1 MWFKNSCTSPA
12 KVSRHRY
19 YLPVVVML
27 AAGGLAG
34 NAHAAT
40 YATRIGVYTGE
51 WWEHAPYYGDGDI
64 GVSASAVNEGRFTL
78 PDIDACNGPCDLS
91 FGGTIASVAL
101 NGPSSLPTLKVNTV
115 TYGNAFREVNLY
127 ALQAFDVLSHG
138 SNILNFSLSGQADGI
153 VGAEILV
160 FKDSL
165 PSGADDEVSD
175 VAFMSAATVGELFC
189 CSYQYPG
196 RYSLLDFGEVG
207 IIPDGTY
214 QTQSSSVNLS
224 GYAPGDVVYVRV
236 WMQAI
241 AENGTAVDAS
251 HTLTMSWD
259 DPSQFAAITAVPEP
273 SAYALF
279 LAGLGLLGVMRRR
292 IAA

>member
-1 MWFKNSCTSPA
+1 MWFKNSRTSPA
-12 KVSRHRY
+12 KLSRHRY
-19 YLPVVVML
+19 YLPVMVML
-27 AAGGLAG
+27 AVGGLAG

-40 YATRIGVYTGE
+40 YGTYIGVSTAGPWHE
-51 WWEHAPYYGDGDI
+51 DGGI

-78 PDIDACNGPCDLS
+78 PDVDACHGPCDLS
-91 FGGTIASVAL
+91 FGGTAASVAL
-101 NGPSSLPTLKVNTV
+101 NGPSSLPTLKVKTV
-115 TYGNAFREVNLY
+115 THGNAYRSVDLY

-138 SNILNFSLSGQADGI
+138 SNILNISLSGQADGF
-153 VGAEILV
+153 VGAEIHV
-160 FKDSL
+160 IKDSS
-165 PSGADDEVSD
+165 PFYPDDD
-175 VAFMSAATVGELFC
+175 LYGFAFASANALGELFC
-189 CSYQYPG
+189 CSQYPG
-196 RYSLLDFGEVG
+196 RYSLLDSRWVG
-207 IIPDGTY
+207 ITPDDTY

-236 WMQAI
+236 HMTAI
-241 AENGTAVDAS
+241 AQYGTAVDAS

-259 DPSQFAAITAVPEP
+259 NPSQFAAITAVPEP